1 MFLVFVFSCAFLNSE
16 RSIPINLS
24 ICSSGVV
31 LITASSRF
39 FSASFLSAVKRVVS
53 KYRPCSD
60 FASCIFSVRGS
71 CSCCGRETSTC
82 WVLLRYPSSFFSVRI
97 VPSPKAF
104 CFPRPVPLMR
114 ASGLKA
120 GSSRT
125 WRNRRAYFPK
135 ICGASFVSAYSKRR
149 SSSQRPNGLFSDE

>member
-16 RSIPINLS
+16 RSIPINIS

-71 CSCCGRETSTC
+71 CSCCGRETLTC

-97 VPSPKAF
+97 VLRGHGAIAAHTSPRSAGLLLYLRTARGDL
-104 CFPRPVPLMR
+104 P
-114 ASGLKA
+114 ASVQTGFFL
-120 GSSRT
+120 T
-125 WRNRRAYFPK
+125 NRH
-135 ICGASFVSAYSKRR
+135 
-149 SSSQRPNGLFSDE
+149 